1 MTGSYWKIR
10 IKKLR
15 KENGKRKWLRR
26 VSKPQTRRYSMIS
39 RITWV
44 ADPWFYLWKYKTENN
59 LSCPTFNRYNFVK
72 ESANFWH
79 AISLYFNRTT
89 YFLADRDQRS
99 MKSHI
104 IGFRLLNRENHENW
118 LKRFVSA
125 SFRTLVSVSVHSWS
139 QCCLLDSR
147 LTGYEQKQSCFW
159 IWPAFMPT
167 LLILMHYLWANLLFA
182 RIKIYY

>member
-15 KENGKRKWLRR
+15 KENGKRKWNEMANRR

-72 ESANFWH
+72 ESANIWH
-79 AISLYFNRTT
+79 AISLYFDRTT

-125 SFRTLVSVSVHSWS
+125 SLRTEVSVACLTADKPDMNKNDLAFGYD
-139 QCCLLDSR
+139 QPLCLLD
-147 LTGYEQKQSCFW
+147 
-159 IWPAFMPT
+159 
-167 LLILMHYLWANLLFA
+167 LF
-182 RIKIYY
+182 